1 MNCIV
6 CFEIKK
12 KVISCPSCSS
22 IACAECQEQYTIPAC
37 MNCATKF
44 TEQFLKSTGN
54 EKLVKTVLRPFEENL
69 FWEREKVL
77 LSATQALVDWEI
89 EVEQLYKQV
98 RFGYQVKFPPKPYLT
113 ISSTGSLIFPC
124 PSEDCRG
131 FVMPKD
137 AKCGS
142 CKKPVCLRCREVMNF
157 NHQCKKEILDTLEAI
172 KKDSKPCPNCSCQ
185 IFRTEGCNHM
195 FCTFCRTHFDWLTIK
210 ILSNSTNHHYDKTPL
225 FGTFLK
231 SKRNESFCEDDVYM
245 DSVPSNSLSKTF
257 LQTDLYRWL
266 WQESR
271 IVREFVQARL
281 NREKLLEDH
290 DQALIKLRMQFLRKQ
305 LTEETVKKKIYLLEK
320 NYENKLSESKLL
332 QDFLRVLQQQQK
344 NSDKK
349 NIAESEKEF
358 LEIVEFFNQCLMDLG
373 SKIKLKANEG
383 PLLFT

>member
-1 MNCIV
+1 M
-6 CFEIKK
+6 
-12 KVISCPSCSS
+12 
-22 IACAECQEQYTIPAC
+22 
-37 MNCATKF
+37 
-44 TEQFLKSTGN
+44 
-54 EKLVKTVLRPFEENL
+54 
-69 FWEREKVL
+69 
-77 LSATQALVDWEI
+77 
-89 EVEQLYKQV
+89 
-98 RFGYQVKFPPKPYLT
+98 
-113 ISSTGSLIFPC
+113 
-124 PSEDCRG
+124 
-131 FVMPKD
+131 
-137 AKCGS
+137 
-142 CKKPVCLRCREVMNF
+142 
-157 NHQCKKEILDTLEAI
+157 
-172 KKDSKPCPNCSCQ
+172 
-185 IFRTEGCNHM
+185 
-195 FCTFCRTHFDWLTIK
+195 K

-231 SKRNESFCEDDVYM
+231 SKRNESFFEDDVYM
-245 DSVPSNSLSKTF
+245 DAVPSNSLSKTF

-373 SKIKLKANEG
+373 SKIKLKADEG